1 MEFKVIKTIYFSN
14 SENNTG
20 RDEEFE
26 IQQEK
31 TTTQYQKIPKGSEK
45 TYICDGGILTCPNIG
60 KILLNS
66 KYLIKE
72 KNEKN
77 IYTYNEFVFNIRV

>member
-1 MEFKVIKTIYFSN
+1 MDNIDKKYKIFYIPKKTYG
-14 SENNTG
+14 EK
-20 RDEEFE
+20 
-26 IQQEK
+26 IQR
-31 TTTQYQKIPKGSEK
+31 TQYQKIPKGSEK
-45 TYICDGGILTCPNIG
+45 IYICDGGILTCPNIG

-77 IYTYNEFVFNIRV
+77 IYTCNEFVFNIRVW

>member
-1 MEFKVIKTIYFSN
+1 MDNIDKKYKIFYIPKKTYG
-14 SENNTG
+14 EK
-20 RDEEFE
+20 
-26 IQQEK
+26 IQR
-31 TTTQYQKIPKGSEK
+31 TQYQKIPKGH
-45 TYICDGGILTCPNIG
+45 ICDGGILTCPNIG

>member
-45 TYICDGGILTCPNIG
+45 TYICDGAILTCPNIE
-60 KILLNS
+60 KDTIFQVIINVE
-66 KYLIKE
+66 KDFQFTYFIFILIK
-72 KNEKN
+72 
-77 IYTYNEFVFNIRV
+77 Y